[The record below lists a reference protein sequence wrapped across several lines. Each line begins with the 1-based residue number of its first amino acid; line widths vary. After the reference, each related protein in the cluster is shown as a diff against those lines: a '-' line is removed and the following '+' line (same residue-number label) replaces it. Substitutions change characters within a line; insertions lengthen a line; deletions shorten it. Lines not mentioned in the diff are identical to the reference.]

1 MANPNPKPPKRRGR
15 KFCTNNERGGRRN
28 DRKTSKTFRIYRD
41 EVEAIDQHPAAAAAV
56 AAAAAPVADAPTV
69 PSKRKLTKADL
80 TNRLAYA
87 ERGAKRVRRDN
98 ARLVADGKKKSEQI
112 EKGKQLVKKKAA
124 QLKDGLKA
132 KDARC
137 QQKIESIRTQNQ
149 QMLDAKD
156 EQCTNQLK
164 RVEKKCAKK
173 LEKKE
178 EQCEMKISSLKK
190 RHAEEVDNLERR
202 VKRLKSTLEQRNISI
217 DALKEK
223 VVLWSVAY
231 ETRSE
236 SIENELM
243 AQLTE
248 EGALHRGCTVA
259 DACSR

>member
-1 MANPNPKPPKRRGR
+1 M
-15 KFCTNNERGGRRN
+15 
-28 DRKTSKTFRIYRD
+28 S
-41 EVEAIDQHPAAAAAV
+41 AIDQPPAAAAAV
-56 AAAAAPVADAPTV
+56 TAAAAPVADAPTV

-87 ERGAKRVRRDN
+87 ERDAKRVRRDN
-98 ARLVADGKKKSEQI
+98 ARLVAECDKKD
-112 EKGKQLVKKKAA
+112 KQLKKAKRLVEKKQS
-124 QLKDGLKA
+124 QLNNGLKA

-137 QQKIESIRTQNQ
+137 QQKIESVCTQSQ

-202 VKRLKSTLEQRNISI
+202 VKRLKSMLE
-217 DALKEK
+217 
-223 VVLWSVAY
+223 
-231 ETRSE
+231 
-236 SIENELM
+236 
-243 AQLTE
+243 
-248 EGALHRGCTVA
+248 
-259 DACSR
+259 